1 MEILLL
7 RHGETDWNLQ
17 GRCQGASDL
26 DLNRSGMSQAE
37 EVGRIL
43 RQEPLTAIY
52 SSPLKRAFQTAEII
66 GRHHSD
72 LPILIDRAF
81 RELDHGLLE
90 GLTFDEIKSQYPAF
104 IGRWRE
110 AAAESKVPGGE
121 SLAEVELRSWNA
133 LQRVVQRH
141 ATGTALVVTRNF
153 PILAILCRVTE
164 TPLDNYRTFRTVP
177 CAVTRIRYDKQEG
190 WRLVQAWQNNSP
202 AVATTDRN
210 LP

>member
-7 RHGETDWNLQ
+7 RHGETNWNLQ

-26 DLNRSGMSQAE
+26 DLNSSGMSQAE

-52 SSPLKRAFQTAEII
+52 SSPLKRAFQTAKII

-72 LPILIDRAF
+72 LPILIDRDF

-121 SLAEVELRSWNA
+121 SLAEVDLRSWNA
-133 LQRVVQRH
+133 LQRVAEQH
-141 ATGTALVVTRNF
+141 AAGTALVVTHNF
-153 PILAILCRVTE
+153 PILAMLCRITA
-164 TPLDNYRTFRTVP
+164 TPLDHYRAFRTVP
-177 CAVTRIRYDKQEG
+177 CALARIRHTKEQDWQLVHGGQSDSTATPNVTR
-190 WRLVQAWQNNSP
+190 VQF
-202 AVATTDRN
+202 
-210 LP
+210 

>member
-26 DLNRSGMSQAE
+26 DLNSSGMSQAE
-37 EVGRIL
+37 ELGRIL

-52 SSPLKRAFQTAEII
+52 SSPLKRAFRTAEII

-72 LPILIDRAF
+72 LPILIDGDF

-121 SLAEVELRSWNA
+121 SLAEVDLRSWNA
-133 LQRVVQRH
+133 LQRVAERH
-141 ATGTALVVTRNF
+141 AADTALVVTHNF
-153 PILAILCRVTE
+153 PILAMLCRITA
-164 TPLDNYRTFRTVP
+164 TPLDNYRAFRTVP
-177 CAVTRIRYDKQEG
+177 CALARIRHTKEQGWQLVHGGQSDSTATPNVTR
-190 WRLVQAWQNNSP
+190 VQF
-202 AVATTDRN
+202 
-210 LP
+210 

>member
-26 DLNRSGMSQAE
+26 DLNSSGMSQAE
-37 EVGRIL
+37 ELGRIL

-72 LPILIDRAF
+72 LPILIDGDF

-110 AAAESKVPGGE
+110 AAAELKVPGGE
-121 SLAEVELRSWNA
+121 SLVAVDLRSWKA
-133 LQRVVQRH
+133 LQRVAERH
-141 ATGTALVVTRNF
+141 AADTALVVTHNF
-153 PILAILCRVTE
+153 PILAMLCRITA
-164 TPLDNYRTFRTVP
+164 TPLDNYRAFRTVP
-177 CAVTRIRYDKQEG
+177 CALARIRHTKEQG
-190 WRLVQAWQNNSP
+190 WQLVHGGKSDYT
-202 AVATTDRN
+202 ATPNVKRVQF
-210 LP
+210 